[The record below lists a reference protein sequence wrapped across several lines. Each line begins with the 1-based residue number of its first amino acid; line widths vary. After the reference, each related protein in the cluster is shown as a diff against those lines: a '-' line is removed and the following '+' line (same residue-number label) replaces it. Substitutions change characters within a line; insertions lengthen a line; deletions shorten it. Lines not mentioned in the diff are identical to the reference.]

1 MSGYRP
7 SYLNVFLTFARN
19 RLVRDMSFRT
29 NFILQCIST
38 ISWTVM
44 NIGFYLIVFQYT
56 DSIGKGTGWGR
67 DEFFVFL
74 ATTWI
79 INSLVQTFFMPN
91 AQQFSELIRSGN
103 LDFALLK
110 PIDTQFV
117 ISFPRVD
124 WAALSNLF
132 MGIILLSYSL
142 YQLTTRIESP
152 LVLDWR
158 AILMYPFY
166 IACGTI
172 IMYSVMITLASTS
185 VWLGRNQTL
194 YNFWFYITNFSRY
207 PMEIYQ
213 VGWGIAL
220 WAFFT
225 FLIPVLL
232 VVNIPARIMAR
243 PLNTMTSQM
252 WQLASFAVL
261 ATLLCF
267 LFSRR
272 VFVRALKS
280 YRSASS

>member
-1 MSGYRP
+1 MTGYRP
-7 SYLNVFLTFARN
+7 SYPRVFLTFARN
-19 RLVRDMSFRT
+19 SLVRDMSFRT

-44 NIGFYLIVFQYT
+44 NIGFYLIIFQYT

-124 WAALSNLF
+124 WAALSNLV
-132 MGIILLSYSL
+132 MGLVLLGYSL
-142 YQLTTRIESP
+142 YQLTTRETNP
-152 LVLDWR
+152 LIIDWR
-158 AILMYPFY
+158 ALLMYPFY
-166 IACGTI
+166 IVCGTI

-207 PMEIYQ
+207 PMEIYKF
-213 VGWGIAL
+213 GWGMAL
-220 WAFFT
+220 YLFFT
-225 FLIPVLL
+225 FVIPVLL
-232 VVNIPARIMAR
+232 VVNIPARIMAK
-243 PLNTMTSQM
+243 PLDTMQAEY
-252 WQLASFAVL
+252 WRLAGFSIL
-261 ATLLCF
+261 ATLCCLT
-267 LFSRR
+267 LSRKI
-272 VFVRALKS
+272 FVRALKS

>member
-1 MSGYRP
+1 MAGYRP

-19 RLVRDMSFRT
+19 SLVRDMSFRT

-132 MGIILLSYSL
+132 MGITLLFYSL

-152 LVLDWR
+152 LVLEWR

-166 IACGTI
+166 IACGTV

-207 PMEIYQ
+207 PMEIYK

-243 PLNTMTSQM
+243 PLNTHGTV
-252 WQLASFAVL
+252 VL
-261 ATLLCF
+261 L
-267 LFSRR
+267 
-272 VFVRALKS
+272 
-280 YRSASS
+280 SASSPLSY

>member
-1 MSGYRP
+1 MTGYRP
-7 SYLNVFLTFARN
+7 SYPRVFLTFARN
-19 RLVRDMSFRT
+19 SLVRDMSFRT

-44 NIGFYLIVFQYT
+44 NIGFYLIIFQYT

-124 WAALSNLF
+124 WAALSNLV
-132 MGIILLSYSL
+132 MGLVLLGYSL
-142 YQLTTRIESP
+142 YQLTTRETNP
-152 LVLDWR
+152 LIIDWR
-158 AILMYPFY
+158 ALLMYPFY
-166 IACGTI
+166 IVCGTI

-207 PMEIYQ
+207 PMEIYKF
-213 VGWGIAL
+213 GWGMAL
-220 WAFFT
+220 YLFFT
-225 FLIPVLL
+225 FVIPVLL
-232 VVNIPARIMAR
+232 VVNIPARIMAK
-243 PLNTMTSQM
+243 PLDTMQTEY
-252 WQLASFAVL
+252 WRLAGFSIL
-261 ATLLCF
+261 ATLCCLT
-267 LFSRR
+267 LSRKI
-272 VFVRALKS
+272 FVRALKS

>member
-1 MSGYRP
+1 
-7 SYLNVFLTFARN
+7 
-19 RLVRDMSFRT
+19 
-29 NFILQCIST
+29 
-38 ISWTVM
+38 M

-56 DSIGKGTGWGR
+56 DSIGKETGWGR

-110 PIDTQFV
+110 PIDTQFA

-124 WAALSNLF
+124 WAALSNLL

-142 YQLTTRIESP
+142 FQLTTKPENP
-152 LVLDWR
+152 LILDWR

-166 IACGTI
+166 IVCGTV
-172 IMYSVMITLASTS
+172 IMYSVMIILASTS

-207 PMEIYQ
+207 PMEIYK
-213 VGWGIAL
+213 VGWGMAL
-220 WAFFT
+220 WVFFT
-225 FLIPVLL
+225 FLVPVLL

-243 PLNTMTSQM
+243 PLSTMNSQM
-252 WQLASFAVL
+252 WQLAGFAIL
-261 ATLLCF
+261 ATLAC
-267 LFSRR
+267 LFISRR
-272 VFVRALKS
+272 IFVRALKS

>member
-19 RLVRDMSFRT
+19 SLVRDMSFRT

-194 YNFWFYITNFSRY
+194 YNFWIYITNFSRY

-220 WAFFT
+220 CAFFT

>member
-1 MSGYRP
+1 MAGYRP

-19 RLVRDMSFRT
+19 SLVRDMSFRT

-132 MGIILLSYSL
+132 MGITLLFYSL

-152 LVLDWR
+152 LVLEWR
-158 AILMYPFY
+158 AILMYPSY
-166 IACGTI
+166 IACGTV

-207 PMEIYQ
+207 PMEIYK

-252 WQLASFAVL
+252 WQLACFTIL
-261 ATLLCF
+261 ASLLCF